1 MMNPATK
8 TTLIRL
14 GCVVAVY
21 IALVFLA
28 GHHGRGLMY
37 PVRIFVTILHELGHA
52 AGGIITGGKVEYVRI
67 NYDGSG
73 RASVLGGNIPIIVM
87 GGYVGSALFG
97 NILFYIG
104 VKAGKMARVTLY
116 LIGAIMIFSAL
127 FWFSHLFSSISQ
139 IIFGLIA
146 IGLAYKKWIM
156 PEILMFLGIASL
168 VYIIQDFNGGPSSDL
183 ALYAERVRF
192 LSPKIWSYIWLGIVL
207 ILTAFNIRMIVRQ
220 DKPKKEKE
228 KETAKPIA

>member
-1 MMNPATK
+1 MNPATK

-52 AGGIITGGKVEYVRI
+52 LGGIITGGKVEYVRI

-73 RASVLGGNIPIIVM
+73 LASVLGGNIPIIVM

-139 IIFGLIA
+139 IIFGLVA

-207 ILTAFNIRMIVRQ
+207 ILTAFNIRMILRRG
-220 DKPKKEKE
+220 KREHLT
-228 KETAKPIA
+228 ET

>member
-1 MMNPATK
+1 MNPTTK

-14 GCVVAVY
+14 GTVVAIY

-97 NILFYIG
+97 NILFFIG
-104 VKAGKMARVTLY
+104 MKAGKLARFTLF
-116 LIGAIMIFSAL
+116 LIGAVMIFSAL

-146 IGLAYKKWIM
+146 IGLAWKKWIV

-192 LSPKIWSYIWLGIVL
+192 LSAKVWSYIWLGIVL
-207 ILTAFNIRMIVRQ
+207 ILTAFNLYLIIRQGR
-220 DKPKKEKE
+220 K
-228 KETAKPIA
+228 TLAKAG

>member
-1 MMNPATK
+1 MNPTTK

-14 GCVVAVY
+14 GSVLAVY
-21 IALVFLA
+21 FALVFLA

-52 AGGIITGGKVEYVRI
+52 VGGIITGGKVEYVRI

-73 RASVLGGNIPIIVM
+73 QASVLGGNIPIIVM
-87 GGYVGSALFG
+87 GGYVGSAVFG
-97 NILFYIG
+97 NVLFFIG
-104 VKAGKMARVTLY
+104 MNAGKFARYTLY
-116 LIGAIMIFSAL
+116 FIGAVMIFSAL

-146 IGLAYKKWIM
+146 IGLAWKKWIV

-168 VYIIQDFNGGPSSDL
+168 VYIIQDFNGGPRSDL

-192 LSPKIWSYIWLGIVL
+192 LSAKVWSYIWLGIVL
-207 ILTAFNIRMIVRQ
+207 ILTVFNLYLIIRQGR
-220 DKPKKEKE
+220 KSL
-228 KETAKPIA
+228 AKAG